1 MTIKV
6 LVIDDSAM
14 IRKVFT
20 QELSKDPEIEVVGT
34 APDPIIGRDK
44 IVELRPDVIT
54 LDIEMPRMDGLTFLG
69 KLMKH
74 YPIPVVVVSS
84 LAQKGGDVAIKAME
98 LGAVEVL
105 AKPGTAYSV
114 GDMAEQLI
122 SKVKAA
128 AKVKVFKPLEF
139 KSVQS
144 NNSHNRVAPLKS
156 SAIDVAT
163 TNKIIA
169 IGASTGGTE
178 AIKTVLSKL
187 PRNTPPIVI
196 VQHMPQHFT
205 KSFADRLNQICEIEV
220 KEAVDGEYLSIGKAL
235 IAPGNKHMEIRRS
248 GVNYYV
254 VLLDGPMMFHQRPAV
269 EILFNSVA
277 KYAGKN
283 AIGAILTGMG
293 KDGAQGLLNM
303 LHAGASTIAQDAAT
317 STVFGMPKEAID
329 LGAAQRIRP
338 LNSIAQTILDLCAE

>member
-14 IRKVFT
+14 IRKVFE

-34 APDPIIGRDK
+34 APDPIVGRDK

-54 LDIEMPRMDGLTFLG
+54 LDIEMPRMDGLTFLQ

-74 YPIPVVVVSS
+74 YPMPVVVVSS
-84 LAQKGGDVAIKAME
+84 LAQKGGDVAMKAIE
-98 LGAVEVL
+98 LGAVEVI
-105 AKPGTAYSV
+105 AKPGSAYSV
-114 GDMAEQLI
+114 GDMSEQLI
-122 SKVKAA
+122 AKVKAA
-128 AKVKVFKPLEF
+128 SKVKVFTPLDFNTSSRIREPI
-139 KSVQS
+139 SV
-144 NNSHNRVAPLKS
+144 N
-156 SAIDVAT
+156 SAIQVKT

-178 AIKTVLSKL
+178 AIKTVLSRM

-196 VQHMPQHFT
+196 VQHMPQLFT
-205 KSFADRLNQICEIEV
+205 KSFADRLNEICEIEV
-220 KEAVDGEYLSIGKAL
+220 KEAADGEFLSIGKAL
-235 IAPGNKHMEIRRS
+235 IAPGNRHMEIRRS

-254 VLLDGPMMFHQRPAV
+254 TLLDGPMMFHQRPAV

-283 AIGAILTGMG
+283 AIGVILTGMG

-303 LHAGASTIAQDAAT
+303 KNAGANTIAQDAAT
-317 STVFGMPKEAID
+317 STVFGMPKEAIE
-329 LGAAQRIRP
+329 LGAAELIRP
-338 LNSIAQTILDLCAE
+338 LQSISRTILELCQN